1 MMVVGMVMSK
11 GCCQKIVQLSHSLSL
26 FLPERLAEGEFIQGV
41 LDNEGAIH
49 LIQYEPKK

>member
-11 GCCQKIVQLSHSLSL
+11 GCCQKIVQLSPSLSL

-41 LDNEGAIH
+41 LENEDAIH